1 MSRSIDLF
9 IDTEQPVNEL
19 AGAIGE
25 LLAHRLV
32 EDPATGVWSL
42 TDGEVE
48 ARLSEHP
55 YVDDG
60 DLPFTRFKYSLSA
73 RVANSVR
80 PQDAPATALLRRTAE
95 LVQRQLGLS
104 VLLVMDLQYR
114 DHEVDGAGGGT
125 DGRGPEAP
133 DVRVGTVGP
142 ASAGDA
148 P

>member
-25 LLAHRLV
+25 LLDHRLV
-32 EDPATGVWSL
+32 EDPATRVWSL
-42 TDGEVE
+42 TNGEVE

-73 RVANSVR
+73 RVANTVR
-80 PQDAPATALLRRTAE
+80 PQEAPATALLRRTAE

-114 DHEVDGAGGGT
+114 DRELDPAGDRTDRHEV
-125 DGRGPEAP
+125 EAP
-133 DVRVGTVGP
+133 DLRDGTAEP
-142 ASAGDA
+142 ASAGDIQ
-148 P
+148 

>member
-9 IDTEQPVNEL
+9 IDTEQPVIEL

-25 LLAHRLV
+25 LLDSPLV

-48 ARLSEHP
+48 ATLSQHP

-60 DLPFTRFKYSLSA
+60 DLPFTRFKYALSA
-73 RVANSVR
+73 RVANTVR
-80 PQDAPATALLRRTAE
+80 PQEAPATALLRRTAE

-114 DHEVDGAGGGT
+114 DQEADPAGDRT
-125 DGRGPEAP
+125 GRQEAEARDP
-133 DVRVGTVGP
+133 RDGTVES

-148 P
+148 Q